1 MQNEIIELYEQGLN
15 VLEIA
20 KKLNVKAPYV
30 YNVLKD
36 YLKGKEGKHQ

>member
-1 MQNEIIELYEQGLN
+1 MQNEIIKMYEQGDN
-15 VLEIA
+15 VLTIA
-20 KKLNVKAPYV
+20 KKLSVKAPYV